1 MESHL
6 IVKKANSNLD
16 DISEEKLEQN
26 KGIDVFVEME
36 SDNNNDDLIQKKK
49 NHKKK
54 GGEIINNKWFK
65 FIITNIAI
73 ILMIFIFLL
82 LIKKDSININ
92 NKDKI
97 ENNIKDGNKLSVSNL
112 KLNKVL
118 NNTDIYDLGR
128 NKLTKFPIESISQFP
143 SGNIITVDWI
153 TINIYD
159 NNCNLIQKINVFDA
173 VKESYYKKEQKKIY
187 KVEIQDENNFAI
199 CANDGSLKIYSKQ
212 GKEFALK
219 QNIEKEG
226 IVDIVFDSEGKIICG
241 ARDNSVKIFKMDKKG
256 EYKIYKRK
264 NFASSFQVKLFEAQ
278 NTLIS
283 KDIHFIE
290 FYDIKNNY
298 KLVETMRQKSIH
310 GIEKLADDKFL
321 IYTNNS
327 LKVVSMKEYKVTKT
341 IEIGFHALTM
351 KLLEDKG
358 VILVGGCIKDE
369 KGWDK
374 SILSIYKKDTFELVK
389 SYNDIHGVCVKGSFI
404 LENGLVATFGD
415 DHENG
420 FPIKIWSLE

>member
-6 IVKKANSNLD
+6 IVKK
-16 DISEEKLEQN
+16 EEKLN
-26 KGIDVFVEME
+26 KDIDVFDEME
-36 SDNNNDDLIQKKK
+36 QDNNNDDLIQKKK
-49 NHKKK
+49 LHKKK
-54 GGEIINNKWFK
+54 GGELMNNKWVK

-73 ILMIFIFLL
+73 ILMIFLFFL
-82 LIKKDSININ
+82 LIKKDSINIK

-97 ENNIKDGNKLSVSNL
+97 EDNIKIGNILSLSDL

-118 NNTDIYDLGR
+118 NNSDIYDLGR

-159 NNCNLIQKINVFDA
+159 NNYNLIQKINVFDA
-173 VKESYYKKEQKKIY
+173 VKESYYKKDQKKIY
-187 KVEIQDENNFAI
+187 KVKIQDENNFAI

-226 IVDIVFDSEGKIICG
+226 IVDLVFDSEGKIICG
-241 ARDNSVKIFKMDKKG
+241 ARDNSVKIFKMDQKG
-256 EYKIYKRK
+256 VYKIYKTR
-264 NFASSFQVKLFEAQ
+264 NFAGAYQVKLFEAQ

-290 FYDIKNNY
+290 FYDIKDNY
-298 KLVETMRQKSIH
+298 KLVQTMRQKSIH
-310 GIEKLADDKFL
+310 DLEKLGNDKFI

-358 VILVGGCIKDE
+358 VILVGGCTKNE
-369 KGWDK
+369 KGGDE
-374 SILSIYKKDTFELVK
+374 SILSIYKRDTFELVK
-389 SYNDIHGVCVKGSFI
+389 SYNDIHGICVKGSYI
-404 LENGLVATFGD
+404 LKNGLVATFGD
-415 DHENG
+415 DHESG

>member
-1 MESHL
+1 MESQL
-6 IVKKANSNLD
+6 IVKKEKTNSD
-16 DISEEKLEQN
+16 DITDQN
-26 KGIDVFVEME
+26 KDIDVFDEME
-36 SDNNNDDLIQKKK
+36 QDNNTNDLIQKKK
-49 NHKKK
+49 LHKKK
-54 GGEIINNKWFK
+54 GEELINNKWAK

-73 ILMIFIFLL
+73 ILMIFLFFL
-82 LIKKDSININ
+82 LIKKDSINIK
-92 NKDKI
+92 NKDKL
-97 ENNIKDGNKLSVSNL
+97 EDNIKSGNKLSFSDL

-128 NKLTKFPIESISQFP
+128 NKITKFPIESISQFP

-159 NNCNLIQKINVFDA
+159 NNYNLIQKINVFDA
-173 VKESYYKKEQKKIY
+173 VKESYYKKDQKKIY
-187 KVEIQDENNFAI
+187 KVEIKDENTFAI
-199 CANDGSLKIYSKQ
+199 CANDGSLKIYNKQ

-226 IVDIVFDSEGKIICG
+226 IIDMVFDSEGKIICG
-241 ARDNSVKIFKMDKKG
+241 ARDNSIKIFKIDEKKG
-256 EYKIYKRK
+256 GYKIYKKR
-264 NFASSFQVKLFEAQ
+264 NFAGSFQIKLFEAQ

-283 KDIHFIE
+283 KDIQYIE
-290 FYDIKNNY
+290 FYDIKDNY
-298 KLVETMRQKSIH
+298 KLIKTMRQKSLH
-310 GIEKLADDKFL
+310 SIEKLGDDKFI

-327 LKVVSMKEYKVTKT
+327 LEVVSMKEYKVTKT

-358 VILVGGCIKDE
+358 VILVGGCTKNE
-369 KGWDK
+369 KGGDK
-374 SILSIYKKDTFELVK
+374 SILSIYNKDTFELVK
-389 SYNDIHGVCVKGSFI
+389 SYDDIHGICVKGSYI

-415 DHENG
+415 DHGNG

>member
-1 MESHL
+1 MESQL
-6 IVKKANSNLD
+6 IVKQ
-16 DISEEKLEQN
+16 SEEKFEKN
-26 KGIDVFVEME
+26 KDIDVFDELE
-36 SDNNNDDLIQKKK
+36 QDNNNDDLIQRKR
-49 NHKKK
+49 NPNKK
-54 GGEIINNKWFK
+54 GGELKNNKWFK

-73 ILMIFIFLL
+73 ILMIFLFFL
-82 LIKKDSININ
+82 LIKKDSINIK

-97 ENNIKDGNKLSVSNL
+97 EDNIKSGNILSASNL

-118 NNTDIYDLGR
+118 NSTDIYDLGR
-128 NKLTKFPIESISQFP
+128 NKITKFPIESISQFP

-159 NNCNLIQKINVFDA
+159 NNFNLIQKISVFDA
-173 VKESYYKKEQKKIY
+173 VKDTYYKKDQKKIY
-187 KVEIQDENNFAI
+187 KVEIQNENNFAI

-241 ARDNSVKIFKMDKKG
+241 ARDNSVKIFKMDGKG
-256 EYKIYKRK
+256 VYKIYKTK
-264 NFASSFQVKLFEAQ
+264 SFASSFQVTLFEAQ

-310 GIEKLADDKFL
+310 GIEKLENDKFI

-341 IEIGFHALTM
+341 IEIGFHALTV

-358 VILVGGCIKDE
+358 VILVGGCIKKE

-389 SYNDIHGVCVKGSFI
+389 SYDDIHGICVKGSYI
-404 LENGLVATFGD
+404 LENGLIATFGD
-415 DHENG
+415 DRENG